1 MTLNTCLVFSII
13 TLCVQHHH
21 AVCSASSR
29 CVFSIITLC
38 VQHHTGSGSALV
50 PPHACIMYC
59 REHTSTRETKMW
71 NTIINF
77 VCFVQKLFS
86 WLRKIT
92 VVPLMLYGLFY
103 RSPCYVS
110 GHGNISVVLL
120 SMEGLGAL
128 RFKQKHLNLCSD
140 DEPRSYGFGTTSGC
154 VINDIIFY
162 FGVN

>member
-1 MTLNTCLVFSII
+1 MLAQVLIRIQRDDVEHMPCVQHHHAMCSASSRCVFSII

-38 VQHHTGSGSALV
+38 VQHHTGSGSALA

-128 RFKQKHLNLCSD
+128 RFKHCSH
-140 DEPRSYGFGTTSGC
+140 
-154 VINDIIFY
+154 I
-162 FGVN
+162 